1 MNRLLLATTLSLASL
16 TANAVCPTTLSGKY
30 SGSGQYTEQSFINNV
45 SVISFIEYHVISVSF
60 SGNSLTV
67 VKEYYAATGT
77 GSPAVEESVG
87 VSPFIF
93 DKNTCTGQIGGL
105 NDPLY
110 FVVSDSGNKI
120 RAVHGKAPKSPYLY
134 AEQWELSKQ

>member
-93 DKNTCTGQIGGL
+93 DKNTGQ
-105 NDPLY
+105 PT
-110 FVVSDSGNKI
+110 
-120 RAVHGKAPKSPYLY
+120 
-134 AEQWELSKQ
+134 Q